1 MNNNP
6 LKNPLN
12 RLCRLISSVCLGL
25 AMFSWPAPARAA
37 IALVDN
43 GLTTVSTFANTSTSL
58 LLGTPFT
65 VSSSANTLVVV
76 TFRNASTSTTEA
88 PSTLNWTKA
97 TTTNTLT
104 LAVQKGSKA
113 AAGGRNSAIYYCYNP
128 TSGSGYNISGKLSGQ
143 VGSSGALV
151 AYTLS
156 GVDTKIA
163 PPPSGSISMTA
174 ATGASFL
181 SFTLGGI

>member
-1 MNNNP
+1 MKAQTSSLFACGSAVTDVNSPITNLAP
-6 LKNPLN
+6 LTPKMYMSHISKTGRIHPGFKSLGIHHPFPRIAVP
-12 RLCRLISSVCLGL
+12 RLCGL
-25 AMFSWPAPARAA
+25 AVLLLATYASAA
-37 IALVDN
+37 ITFVDN

-65 VSSSANTLVVV
+65 VSSSANALVVVV

-88 PSTLNWTKA
+88 PSTLNWTNA

-128 TSGSGYNISGKLSGQ
+128 TSGSG
-143 VGSSGALV
+143 
-151 AYTLS
+151 
-156 GVDTKIA
+156 
-163 PPPSGSISMTA
+163 
-174 ATGASFL
+174 
-181 SFTLGGI
+181 